1 MINGKAGKVSRR
13 KVETQKF
20 EQMDTRTITTK
31 LKRGRKGTS
40 IAYSNGS

>member
-1 MINGKAGKVSRR
+1 MINGKAGKVSR